1 MEAYAWPGN
10 VRELVNALE
19 YALVQ
24 ADGPTLL
31 PRHLPPEVAAAAAT
45 AMPLTRYYH
54 TPHQAEDER
63 QAVAAA
69 LREAGGNKTRAAGLL
84 GMSRT
89 TLWKRLKDY
98 GMTG

>member
-1 MEAYAWPGN
+1 
-10 VRELVNALE
+10 
-19 YALVQ
+19 
-24 ADGPTLL
+24 
-31 PRHLPPEVAAAAAT
+31 
-45 AMPLTRYYH
+45 MPLTRYYH